1 MAKTEVYS
9 WRISPRLKSKLE
21 EAAQAER
28 KSLSVLLEEIA
39 EDWLE
44 RSDGQGQDDEA
55 QERLRAAA
63 MRFVGAIQSGQ
74 SHRAENARSELRSRI
89 ARRHEH

>member
-9 WRISPRLKSKLE
+9 WRISPRLKSELE
-21 EAAQAER
+21 EAAQAEK
-28 KSLSVLLEEIA
+28 KSMAVLLEEIA

-44 RSDGQGQDDEA
+44 RSREREPEDEG

-63 MRFVGAIQSGQ
+63 MRFVGAVQSGQ
-74 SHRAENARSELRSRI
+74 SQRAENARSTVRSRI
-89 ARRHEH
+89 ARRHER

>member
-21 EAAQAER
+21 EAAQAEK
-28 KSLSVLLEEIA
+28 KSVSVLLEEIA
-39 EDWLE
+39 EGWLE
-44 RSDGQGQDDEA
+44 RSEERGQDDEA

-74 SHRAENARSELRSRI
+74 SQRAENARPELRSRI
-89 ARRHEH
+89 ARRHER

>member
-28 KSLSVLLEEIA
+28 KSMGVLLEEIA

-44 RSDGQGQDDEA
+44 RSDGLDQDDEA

-63 MRFVGAIQSGQ
+63 MKFVGAIESGQ
-74 SHRAENARSELRSRI
+74 SRRAENARSVVRSRI
-89 ARRHEH
+89 ARQHDR

>member
-44 RSDGQGQDDEA
+44 RSEGRSQDDEA
-55 QERLRAAA
+55 QERLRTAA

-74 SHRAENARSELRSRI
+74 ARRAENARAELRSRI
-89 ARRHEH
+89 ARRHER

>member
-21 EAAQAER
+21 EVAQAER
-28 KSLSVLLEEIA
+28 KSMAVLLEEIA

-44 RSDGQGQDDEA
+44 RSKGRDQDDEE
-55 QERLRAAA
+55 QERVRAAA
-63 MRFVGAIQSGQ
+63 MRFVGTIQGGQ
-74 SHRAENARSELRSRI
+74 SQRAENARSEVRSRI
-89 ARRHEH
+89 ARRHER

>member
-9 WRISPRLKSKLE
+9 WRVSPRLKGALE

-28 KSLSVLLEEIA
+28 KSLAVLLEEIA

-44 RSDGQGQDDEA
+44 RSRGEGSSDEED
-55 QERLRAAA
+55 QRLRSAA
-63 MRFVGAIQSGQ
+63 MKFVGGIRSGQ
-74 SHRAENARSELRSRI
+74 TQRAENAGSEVRSRI
-89 ARRHEH
+89 ARRHGR